1 MTIKELKEFIN
12 RLPDTFNDYE
22 VENAEYMGSSSVG
35 GDSED
40 VKYRLDKPVVAI
52 YVREDTKELLL
63 MNAPME
69 QYKNEGQM
77 KLKIKQV
84 AKQAALALVFENVQ
98 KIPMIEITIAAK
110 GKQPNY
116 SVKVPKAFLEEVYA
130 MGVRDGFEMY
140 IESGAIRQMTI
151 EITN

>member
-1 MTIKELKEFIN
+1 MTLGELKEFVN

-22 VENAEYMGSSSVG
+22 VENAEYMGSNSVG

-69 QYKNEGQM
+69 QYK
-77 KLKIKQV
+77 
-84 AKQAALALVFENVQ
+84 
-98 KIPMIEITIAAK
+98 
-110 GKQPNY
+110 
-116 SVKVPKAFLEEVYA
+116 
-130 MGVRDGFEMY
+130 
-140 IESGAIRQMTI
+140 
-151 EITN
+151 

>member
-1 MTIKELKEFIN
+1 MTLLELKEFVN

-22 VENAEYMGSSSVG
+22 VENAEYMGSNSVG

-69 QYKNEGQM
+69 QYK
-77 KLKIKQV
+77 
-84 AKQAALALVFENVQ
+84 
-98 KIPMIEITIAAK
+98 
-110 GKQPNY
+110 
-116 SVKVPKAFLEEVYA
+116 
-130 MGVRDGFEMY
+130 
-140 IESGAIRQMTI
+140 
-151 EITN
+151 